1 MCTSTWWIVHIAIER
16 MYLTMNICCEED
28 TTKSS
33 FQESIISHNA
43 IINQQ
48 LPRY

>member
-1 MCTSTWWIVHIAIER
+1 
-16 MYLTMNICCEED
+16 MNIYYEED

-33 FQESIISHNA
+33 FQEYIISHNA